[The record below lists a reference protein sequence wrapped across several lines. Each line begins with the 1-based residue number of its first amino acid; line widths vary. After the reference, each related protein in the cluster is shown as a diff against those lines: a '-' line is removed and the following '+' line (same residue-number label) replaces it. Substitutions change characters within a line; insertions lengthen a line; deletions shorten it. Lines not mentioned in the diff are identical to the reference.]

1 MKESDAVVICRNVVE
16 TVEKVKQTQAEVRFV
31 TTLESLPLVTDDSRL
46 QQLLINLLINATKF
60 TTEGVITLEV
70 EKESDTVALFS
81 VTDTGCGIPLEK
93 QKQIFNRF
101 EKLNE
106 GAQGTGLGLSICQLI
121 IEQVGGRIW
130 IDHEYTE
137 GARFMFT
144 HPIIP
149 VVNRKENTQ

>member
-60 TTEGVITLEV
+60 TTEGVIALEV

-106 GAQGTGLGLSICQLI
+106 GAQGTGLGLSICKLTV
-121 IEQVGGRIW
+121 EKWGGKIW
-130 IDHEYTE
+130 VDPGYTD
-137 GARFMFT
+137 GARFVFT
-144 HPIIP
+144 HPLDIEQP
-149 VVNRKENTQ
+149 KK

>member
-81 VTDTGCGIPLEK
+81 VTDTGCGMDKETMQHIFEPFYSTKKEK
-93 QKQIFNRF
+93 GN
-101 EKLNE
+101 
-106 GAQGTGLGLSICQLI
+106 GLGMFITYGIVRRL
-121 IEQVGGRIW
+121 GGEITV
-130 IDHEYTE
+130 DSTE
-137 GARFMFT
+137 GKGTTVSITLPLTPPER
-144 HPIIP
+144 P
-149 VVNRKENTQ
+149 VEA